1 MHALVLANALRLS
14 LLYGLPHC
22 TQGMAHALRD
32 SSLQKCSE
40 IGSQPDGAKQLAAI
54 FFQTFGAPPLILHPQ
69 NFR

>member
-32 SSLQKCSE
+32 FSLQKCSE
-40 IGSQPDGAKQLAAI
+40 IGLCSQGAA
-54 FFQTFGAPPLILHPQ
+54 
-69 NFR
+69 